1 MGKREKGR
9 ETAAIGLHWPKGTML
24 RVKDELVGGSLLQ
37 ELQPPGE
44 DSHKIK
50 IGPAAFEALKGLRKD
65 GERLQD
71 VTERLIFAATAGS
84 TTSLQAKSG
93 AGSTSGGSAP
103 TPTSG
108 W

>member
-37 ELQPPGE
+37 ELQPPDE

-50 IGPAAFEALKGLRKD
+50 IGSAAFEALKGLRKD

-71 VTERLIFAATAGS
+71 VMERLIFASAAGS
-84 TTSLQAKSG
+84 PTSLQSYPV
-93 AGSTSGGSAP
+93 AGGT
-103 TPTSG
+103 
-108 W
+108 